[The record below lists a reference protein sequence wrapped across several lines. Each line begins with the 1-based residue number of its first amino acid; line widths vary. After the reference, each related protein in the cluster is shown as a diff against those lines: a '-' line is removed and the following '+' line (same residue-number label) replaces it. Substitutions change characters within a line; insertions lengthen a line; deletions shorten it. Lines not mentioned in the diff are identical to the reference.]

1 MRRQTHGPAGTRTRT
16 TLSGQRILSPLRD
29 SISTEESTT
38 CGGGGAGA
46 RSRPRNAE
54 QNVGDLDV
62 LAVALAA
69 IPETEQAAVVAH
81 VQALAVMT
89 PAKRAALLTLACT

>member
-1 MRRQTHGPAGTRTRT
+1 MIGCIPSHRV
-16 TLSGQRILSPLRD
+16 SSPLRD
-29 SISTEESTT
+29 STNTEESTT
-38 CGGGGAGA
+38 CDGYEAGA
-46 RSRPRNAE
+46 RSRPRNAVH
-54 QNVGDLDV
+54 NVGDLDA